1 MCKRQQGVALIMA
14 MLMLILLSMLGA
26 ALLSGANQELKTAG
40 AASERTVAEHW
51 LEGELNKVLTDDDL
65 SPVISTMAMNVQVDA
80 SSQLSGTSGTLEA
93 TMEVNCKRS
102 FSASSTSVTPVC
114 RYVRVENSVAYGKA
128 GVASQTIAAG
138 VEQPLL
144 STVN

>member
-1 MCKRQQGVALIMA
+1 MRTSQQGAALIMA

-26 ALLSGANQELKTAG
+26 TLLSGANQELKTAG

-51 LEGELNKVLTDDDL
+51 LEGELNKVLIDEEL
-65 SPVISTMAMNVQVDA
+65 SSVISTMIMNVSIEAA
-80 SSQLSGTSGTLEA
+80 SRLSGASGTLEA
-93 TMEVNCKRS
+93 TDEVNCKRS
-102 FSASSTSVTPVC
+102 FSASSTNVTPVC
-114 RYVRVENSVAYGKA
+114 RYIRVENSRTYGKA